1 MRLLWSEEGW
11 EDYLHWQETDRSVLR
26 RVNALIAEIAR
37 QPFDGIGTP
46 EPLRRE
52 LAGWWSRRITR
63 EHRLVYRIL
72 GTGRDQCI
80 EITACRYHYG
90 GWGS

>member
-1 MRLLWSEEGW
+1 MRLLWTEEGW
-11 EDYLHWQETDRSVLR
+11 EDYLHWQETDRSQLR
-26 RVNALIAEIAR
+26 RVNALITEIAR
-37 QPFDGIGTP
+37 DPSGGIGKP

-72 GTGRDQCI
+72 GTGPDQYI
-80 EITACRYHYG
+80 EIAACRYHYRRP
-90 GWGS
+90 